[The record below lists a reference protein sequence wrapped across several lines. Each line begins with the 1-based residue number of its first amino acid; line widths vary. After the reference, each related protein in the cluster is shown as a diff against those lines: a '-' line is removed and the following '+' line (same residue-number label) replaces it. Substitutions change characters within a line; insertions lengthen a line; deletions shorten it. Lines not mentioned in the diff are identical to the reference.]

1 MMKKKRIEKGFRTD
15 GIQSGKK
22 VGSAGIEPAIF
33 ANELLDLRRSIAEA
47 AQAALNDANEMN
59 MKTAMDL
66 LKDLAQWGA

>member
-1 MMKKKRIEKGFRTD
+1 M
-15 GIQSGKK
+15 

-33 ANELLDLRRSIAEA
+33 ANVLLDLRRSIAEA